1 MRDTQLI
8 MGMPIT
14 VEVVGAPTAAPLE
27 AAFAYFRA
35 VDERFSPYKQDSEV
49 SALNRGEVALAAV
62 SPEMR
67 EVLWLSE
74 ATKADTQGYFDIRW
88 PDGTIDPSG
97 LVKGWAIRN
106 AAALIADAGYADYY
120 VEAGGDI
127 QCAGR
132 NERREPWRVGI
143 RNPFNGSEIV
153 KALQLNNAGIATSG
167 NYVRGAHIYDP
178 HAGNSDL
185 ADIVSLTVVAADIYD
200 ADRYATAAFA
210 MGRDGIN
217 FIEATPG
224 LEGYAIDRNG
234 IATMTSGFNGLVA
247 S

>member
-1 MRDTQLI
+1 MRETELI

-14 VEVVGAPTAAPLE
+14 IEVVGAPSAAPLA
-27 AAFAYFRA
+27 AAFACFRA
-35 VDERFSPYKQDSEV
+35 VDERFSPYKDDSEV
-49 SALNRGEVALAAV
+49 SALNRGQVEPAAM
-62 SPEMR
+62 STELR
-67 EVLWLSE
+67 EVLALSE
-74 ATKADTQGYFDIRW
+74 ATKAATRGYFDIRR
-88 PDGTIDPSG
+88 PDGKIDPSG

-106 AAALIADAGYADYY
+106 AAALIADAGYVDYY

-127 QCAGR
+127 QCAGH
-132 NERREPWRVGI
+132 NASGGLWRVGI
-143 RNPFNGSEIV
+143 RNPFNDTEIV
-153 KALQLNNAGIATSG
+153 KALQLGNAGIATSG

-178 HAGNSDL
+178 HIATWDL
-185 ADIVSLTVVAADIYD
+185 ADLVSLTVVAADVYD

-234 IATMTSGFNGLVA
+234 IATMTSGFKRLVA
-247 S
+247 